1 MSNILVKNGFALF
14 WSGWPSNWHPSPFSI
29 QGTTYNCVEQ
39 WMMAEKARCFGD
51 SEAEKRVMSASDPFD
66 QKRFGRAVRNYND
79 KKWADVRYMVVL
91 QGTLEKYRQNPH
103 LRAHL
108 LDPAWDGLV
117 FVEASPDDRI
127 WGIGREKKD
136 PLAWNRST
144 WLGTNLLGQAITE
157 ARGIM
162 KKG

>member
-1 MSNILVKNGFALF
+1 M
-14 WSGWPSNWHPSPFSI
+14 
-29 QGTTYNCVEQ
+29 E
-39 WMMAEKARCFGD
+39 EKQYEYRGLAYKMEAIDGEFRFHIPYRNFT
-51 SEAEKRVMSASDPFD
+51 SE
-66 QKRFGRAVRNYND
+66 
-79 KKWADVRYMVVL
+79 W
-91 QGTLEKYRQNPH
+91 
-103 LRAHL
+103 
-108 LDPAWDGLV
+108 
-117 FVEASPDDRI
+117 DRI